1 MLAVFFVVDIAADKS
16 KIIILYYVIM
26 RRSLFFFALSFLC
39 LSVICS
45 CSKEDVQ
52 LPDPQQG
59 EVSGDL
65 PMSAAYI
72 MDSTYLTANH
82 LKVYNFV
89 YPSVDPYGEP
99 IMLSGAITMG
109 DDVSRDTPA
118 KGLLL
123 YNHFTVYRAD
133 QCPSRGELSTQGMAT
148 GMGLITIS
156 ADYYGFG
163 VTEHHHQAY
172 CLAHY
177 NAQTCIDALVAAKQL
192 LSQIGYSWDDMLFN
206 VGYSQGGQTA
216 MGVVCIAAE
225 RYPDLNITYT
235 LAGAGSYDLPETY
248 RCFVDATIAGMPSTV
263 ISVMLSYNEYKQVG
277 LSMAEMFLEPVLS
290 HIDEWIFS
298 KRYTRPEIDAMV
310 GSLSI
315 EDYMV
320 PALLDTTSAS
330 ARSLMAALDSDNLC
344 KGWTPRGNEHI
355 MLFHSTRDI
364 TVPVSNTQRMYDF
377 LTSNGVQ
384 DVDLQIYDI
393 DGTATNPA
401 HENASLRFGIL
412 ALQKIKGILGIDS
425 AL

>member
-1 MLAVFFVVDIAADKS
+1 MQS
-16 KIIILYYVIM
+16 
-26 RRSLFFFALSFLC
+26 
-39 LSVICS
+39 
-45 CSKEDVQ
+45 
-52 LPDPQQG
+52 
-59 EVSGDL
+59 
-65 PMSAAYI
+65 
-72 MDSTYLTANH
+72 
-82 LKVYNFV
+82 
-89 YPSVDPYGEP
+89 
-99 IMLSGAITMG
+99 
-109 DDVSRDTPA
+109 
-118 KGLLL
+118 
-123 YNHFTVYRAD
+123 
-133 QCPSRGELSTQGMAT
+133 MAT